1 MEPESPMKTEAG
13 WKLWRRKP
21 THAPA
26 IAAASTP
33 ASTRSSER
41 AITAKVIAAIVHT
54 PAARP
59 STPSVKFTTFITA
72 TRPSSVSG
80 MPQLPRSSGSTNGSV
95 MFSTRTS
102 ANTGIAAA
110 ANWPGELHGGD
121 SPPSRASS
129 TAPIS
134 AMAAAPGEDAARL
147 VAPRQEEHARRA
159 STPARIARPP
169 RLGVGLSCRPR
180 SRGRSIAPTR

>member
-1 MEPESPMKTEAG
+1 MKIDAG
-13 WKLWRRKP
+13 WKLWRRNP
-21 THAPA
+21 TDAPA
-26 IAAASTP
+26 TAAASTA
-33 ASTRSSER
+33 ASSRSSDS
-41 AITAKVIAAIVHT
+41 AMIAKVAAAIVHT

-72 TRPSSVSG
+72 TIPTSVSG

-102 ANTGIAAA
+102 ENTTIAAA
-110 ANWPGELHGGD
+110 ANWPASFTNGD
-121 SPPSRASS
+121 SPSSRASS
-129 TAPIS
+129 TAPMNAI
-134 AMAAAPGEDAARL
+134 A
-147 VAPRQEEHARRA
+147 VAPARIPRVSSFQGRNSTPA
-159 STPARIARPP
+159 SSTPARIASPP